1 MMAAVMST
9 LRSALEDLRSEELRP
24 LSDDELEERLTELA
38 RHRRVIEAESAR
50 TVAEIER
57 RGSFGID
64 GHLTMTSFV
73 ESRLGVGWSE
83 AAREVRMARALEHM
97 PAAREALGLGEVS
110 SSAVGALAAAREV
123 NPEAF
128 SEVEEDLVEVART
141 MPARGLRLAVERWKV
156 RVGPDAA
163 AREDAE
169 RFERRCMNVTRSR
182 DGMVRVDA
190 NLDPETG
197 VTFTTAL
204 DAVTAVWARSG
215 RDDSRSP
222 AQRRADAL
230 GEVCRGWLSRSDR
243 PVVAGERPHIMV
255 VADLETLEG
264 RAPTRSESSVGTPVP
279 AETVRRL
286 ACDAQVSRV
295 ITSGRTEPLEVGRT
309 VRVVPPSLRRA
320 LAVRDGGCAFPTCDR
335 PVTWCD
341 AHHVR
346 HWADGGRTDLSNL
359 ALLCRRHHRMTHA
372 GFRIEMVQGKPVF
385 YRPDGSLIQDRP
397 PPRRGP

>member
-1 MMAAVMST
+1 MMGGVMST
-9 LRSALEDLRSEELRP
+9 LRSALEELRSEELRP
-24 LSDDELEERLTELA
+24 LADEELEERLTELA
-38 RHRRVIEAESAR
+38 RYRRVVEAESAR

-64 GHLTMTSFV
+64 GHLSVTSFV

-110 SSAVGALAAAREV
+110 SSAVGTLAAAREAH
-123 NPEAF
+123 PEEF

-156 RVGPDAA
+156 RVGPQAA
-163 AREDAE
+163 EREDAE
-169 RFERRCMNVTRSR
+169 RFERRCMHVTRAR
-182 DGMVRVDA
+182 DGMVRLEG

-197 VTFTTAL
+197 ATFTTAL
-204 DAVTAVWARSG
+204 DAVTGVWARSG
-215 RDDSRSP
+215 SDDSRSA

-230 GEVCRGWLSRSDR
+230 GEISRGWLSRSDR
-243 PVVAGERPHIMV
+243 PVLAGERPHITV
-255 VADLETLEG
+255 VTDLETLEG
-264 RAPTRSESSVGTPVP
+264 RSPGRSETSVGTPVP
-279 AETVRRL
+279 AEAVRRL

-295 ITSGRTEPLEVGRT
+295 ITSGRSEPLEVGRT

-320 LAVRDGGCAFPTCDR
+320 LSVRDGGCAFPVCDR

-346 HWADGGRTDLSNL
+346 HWADGGQTDLSNL
-359 ALLCRRHHRMTHA
+359 VLLCRRHHRMTHG
-372 GFRIEMVQGKPVF
+372 GFRVEMVQGRPVF
-385 YRPDGSLIQDRP
+385 HRPDGSVIRDRP
-397 PPRRGP
+397 PP

>member
-1 MMAAVMST
+1 MNA
-9 LRSALEDLRSEELRP
+9 LRTWLEELRSEPLRR
-24 LSDDELEERLTELA
+24 LADEELEDRLSELA
-38 RHRRVIEAESAR
+38 RTRRVVEAESAR

-57 RGSFGID
+57 RGSFGVD
-64 GHLTMTSFV
+64 GHLSVTSFV

-110 SSAVGALAAAREV
+110 SSAIGALAAAREA

-141 MPARGLRLAVERWKV
+141 MPARGLRLAVERWRV
-156 RVGPDAA
+156 RVEPRAA
-163 AREDAE
+163 EREDAE
-169 RFERRCMNVTRSR
+169 RFERRCMHVSRSR
-182 DGMVRVDA
+182 DGMVRVDG

-197 VTFTTAL
+197 ATLSTAL
-204 DAVTAVWARSG
+204 DAVTGAWVRS
-215 RDDSRSP
+215 RHDDPRSP

-230 GEVCRGWLSRSDR
+230 GEVCRGWLSHSDR
-243 PVVAGERPHIMV
+243 PIVGGERPHITV

-264 RAPTRSESSVGTPVP
+264 RSPGRSETSVGTPVP

-295 ITSGRTEPLEVGRT
+295 ITSGRSEPLDVGRT

-320 LAVRDGGCAFPTCDR
+320 LSVRDQGCAFPTCDR
-335 PVTWCD
+335 PVSWCD

-346 HWADGGRTDLSNL
+346 HWVDGGQTELSNL
-359 ALLCRRHHRMTHA
+359 VLLCRRHHRMTHS
-372 GFRIEMVQGKPVF
+372 GFRVQMIEGRPWF
-385 YRPDGSLIQDRP
+385 RRPDGSVIEDRASP
-397 PPRRGP
+397 

>member
-1 MMAAVMST
+1 MMSGVMNA
-9 LRSALEDLRSEELRP
+9 LRTCLDDLRSQPLRQ
-24 LSDDELEERLTELA
+24 LTDEQLEERLTDLA
-38 RHRRVIEAESAR
+38 RTRRVVEAESAR

-57 RGSFGID
+57 RGSFGVD
-64 GHLTMTSFV
+64 GHLSVTSFV

-110 SSAVGALAAAREV
+110 SSAIGALAAAREA

-141 MPARGLRLAVERWKV
+141 MPARGLRLAVERWRV
-156 RVGPDAA
+156 RVEPSAA
-163 AREDAE
+163 EREDAE
-169 RFERRCMNVTRSR
+169 RYERRCIHVSRAR
-182 DGMVRVDA
+182 DGMVRVDG

-197 VTFTTAL
+197 ATLGTAL
-204 DAVTAVWARSG
+204 DAVTGAWARRG
-215 RDDSRSP
+215 GDDPRSP

-230 GEVCRGWLSRSDR
+230 GEVCRGWLSHSDR
-243 PVVAGERPHIMV
+243 PTVGGERPHITV

-264 RAPTRSESSVGTPVP
+264 RSPGRSETSVGTPVP

-295 ITSGRTEPLEVGRT
+295 ITSGRSEPLDVGRT

-320 LAVRDGGCAFPTCDR
+320 LSVRDRGCAFPTCDR
-335 PVTWCD
+335 PVSWCD

-346 HWADGGRTDLSNL
+346 HWVDGGQTEISNL
-359 ALLCRRHHRMTHA
+359 VLLCRRHHRMTHT
-372 GFRIEMVQGKPVF
+372 GFRVQMVHGRPLF
-385 YRPDGSLIQDRP
+385 RRPDGSVIEE
-397 PPRRGP
+397 RGSP

>member
-1 MMAAVMST
+1 MFDDADVMST
-9 LRSALEDLRSEELRP
+9 LRSGLEELRAEE
-24 LSDDELEERLTELA
+24 LSALSNEDLEDRLSELA
-38 RHRRVIEAESAR
+38 RTRRMIEAESAR

-57 RGSFGID
+57 RGSFGVD
-64 GHLTMTSFV
+64 GHLSMTSFV

-97 PAAREALGLGEVS
+97 PAAREALGLGQVS
-110 SSAVGALAAAREV
+110 SSAVSALAAAREA

-128 SEVEEDLVEVART
+128 SSAEEDLVDVART

-156 RVGPDAA
+156 RVGPSAA
-163 AREDAE
+163 LREDAE
-169 RFERRCMNVTRSR
+169 RFERRCLHVSRAR
-182 DGMVRVDA
+182 DGMVRVDG

-197 VTFTTAL
+197 ATFTTAL
-204 DAVTAVWARSG
+204 DAVTGAWARRGS
-215 RDDSRSP
+215 DDARSP
-222 AQRRADAL
+222 AQRRADAV
-230 GEVCRGWLSRSDR
+230 GEVCRGWLSHSDR
-243 PVVAGERPHIMV
+243 PVVGGERPHITV

-264 RAPTRSESSVGTPVP
+264 RSTARAETSVGTPVP

-295 ITSGRTEPLEVGRT
+295 ITSAQSEPLDVGRS

-320 LAVRDGGCAFPTCDR
+320 LSVRDGGCAFPTCDR

-346 HWADGGRTDLSNL
+346 HWADGGQTELGNL
-359 ALLCRRHHRMTHA
+359 VLLCRRHHRMTHT
-372 GFRIEMVQGKPVF
+372 GFRVAMSEGRPVF
-385 YRPDGSLIQDRP
+385 RRPDGSVIRDRP
-397 PPRRGP
+397 PP